1 MSSLNPVVVGAL
13 QNVIR
18 GVAVDAV
25 ADADL
30 HVLAH
35 VDDAHLIEAVTGMTT
50 IVDDEARR
58 RSLARCARSP
68 GARQPPRVRLKRE
81 RSAGGRRTGR
91 PAFDLLEDTEDDHR
105 AI

>member
-1 MSSLNPVVVGAL
+1 MSSLDPVVVGAL

-35 VDDAHLIEAVTGMTT
+35 VDDAHLIEAVAGMTT
-50 IVDDEARR
+50 IVDDEGKATVARALR
-58 RSLARCARSP
+58 ALAGRA
-68 GARQPPRVRLKRE
+68 
-81 RSAGGRRTGR
+81 SAAQGQ
-91 PAFDLLEDTEDDHR
+91 A
-105 AI
+105 

>member
-1 MSSLNPVVVGAL
+1 MTATTAQRTATATFRFEEEDHVQSKPVVVGAL

-35 VDDAHLIEAVTGMTT
+35 VDDAHLIEAVADMTT
-50 IVDDEARR
+50 IVDDEAKATVARAVR
-58 RSLARCARSP
+58 ALAGRA
-68 GARQPPRVRLKRE
+68 
-81 RSAGGRRTGR
+81 SAAEGQ
-91 PAFDLLEDTEDDHR
+91 A
-105 AI
+105 

>member
-35 VDDAHLIEAVTGMTT
+35 VDDAHLIEAVPDMTT
-50 IVDDEARR
+50 IVHDG
-58 RSLARCARSP
+58 RSRAARSRR
-68 GARQPPRVRLKRE
+68 ARVSR
-81 RSAGGRRTGR
+81 
-91 PAFDLLEDTEDDHR
+91 
-105 AI
+105 